1 MLTIF
6 PPTNLE
12 ELKTAIKNIW
22 ESIPVTICQNII
34 DNMKERWKLCLMHKG
49 RRRLY
54 KELLRKIRPN
64 TKYINWTVKKSSITG
79 IRVSYNDKFV
89 MRLKARD
96 LKEKNRKIKEKKEI
110 ENEAK
115 RKYEY
120 LMKLNPK

>member
-1 MLTIF
+1 MF

-22 ESIPVTICQNII
+22 ESIPVTICQNSI
-34 DNMKERWKLCLMHKG
+34 DNMKERWKLCLLHKG
-49 RRRLY
+49 KRLD
-54 KELLRKIRPN
+54 KELLRKIKSTHKN
-64 TKYINWTVKKSSITG
+64 TNWKIKKSSIAG

-96 LKEKNRKIKEKKEI
+96 LKEKNRKIKEQKEI

-115 RKYEY
+115 RK
-120 LMKLNPK
+120 N